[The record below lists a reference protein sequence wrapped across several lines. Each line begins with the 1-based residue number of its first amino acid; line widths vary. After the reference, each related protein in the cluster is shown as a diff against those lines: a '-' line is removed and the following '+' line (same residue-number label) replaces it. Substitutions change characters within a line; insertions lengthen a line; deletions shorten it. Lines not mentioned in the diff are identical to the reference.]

1 MRVSRETAYTLHSRP
16 YRESSLLIDVFTR
29 EHGRV
34 TVLAKGIRKLKSKQ
48 RSAMLP
54 FSLLSIGWSGK
65 GELPI
70 LTQAEH
76 DGPVPIL
83 RGQQRLCGFYV
94 NELLVKLLHK
104 HDPHVELFD
113 AYHRL
118 LDILVSGVDMEMH
131 LRLFE
136 KKLLQELGYALE
148 LEHESDGSTRID
160 PQAIYQYVPMYGA
173 VRVDRTTSNILTI
186 RGATLLALAREKL
199 DQANL
204 DESKQLMRSVINH
217 HLGQYRI
224 NARSLFRTYT
234 DSQARHE
241 AG

>member
-1 MRVSRETAYTLHSRP
+1 MRVSREAAYTLHSRP
-16 YRESSLLIDVFTR
+16 YRESSLLIDAFTR
-29 EHGRV
+29 EYGRV
-34 TVLAKGIRKLKSKQ
+34 TVLAKGIRKLKSRQ

-65 GELPI
+65 GELPV

-76 DGPVPIL
+76 DGPVTVL
-83 RGQQRLCGFYV
+83 RGQRRLCGFYV

-104 HDPHVELFD
+104 HDPHAELFD
-113 AYHRL
+113 AYHGL
-118 LDILVSGVDMEMH
+118 LDILVGGVDMEMH

-136 KKLLQELGYALE
+136 KRLLQELGYALE

-173 VRVDRTTSNILTI
+173 VRVGRTTSNILTVQ
-186 RGATLLALAREKL
+186 GATLLALAREKL
-199 DQANL
+199 DRTDL
-204 DESKQLMRSVINH
+204 DESKQLMRSVISH
-217 HLGQYRI
+217 YLGQHRI

-234 DSQARHE
+234 DSQVHHE
-241 AG
+241 AD